1 MAIQFYS
8 DRVEIQTKYRGEPV
22 VFYDELD
29 LKLWAFVEQARQN
42 KVKRVSWED
51 LDEAL
56 FAGLMNVIQRSV
68 KRKELFKRIN
78 ERME

>member
-8 DRVEIQTKYRGEPV
+8 NRVEIQTKYRCEPV
-22 VFYDELD
+22 VFFDELD
-29 LKLWAFVEQARQN
+29 PKLWTFVEQARQN
-42 KVKRVSWED
+42 KVKLVSLED

>member
-8 DRVEIQTKYRGEPV
+8 NRVEIQTKYRCEPV
-22 VFYDELD
+22 VFFDELD
-29 LKLWAFVEQARQN
+29 LKLWTFVEQARQN
-42 KVKRVSWED
+42 KVKLVSLEAE
-51 LDEAL
+51 DEAL

-68 KRKELFKRIN
+68 KRKELFKRLI

>member
-8 DRVEIQTKYRGEPV
+8 NRVEIQTKYRCEPV
-22 VFYDELD
+22 VFFDELD
-29 LKLWAFVEQARQN
+29 LKLWTFVEQARQN
-42 KVKRVSWED
+42 KVKLVSLEAE
-51 LDEAL
+51 DEAL